1 MEGFSMLVLSR
12 KKDEKITIQ
21 IPGKPDIEIMIIETG
36 IKTRVGIKAPQEYQ
50 IVRNELIG
58 TSRGLPK

>member
-1 MEGFSMLVLSR
+1 MEGFRMLVLSR

-36 IKTRVGIKAPQEYQ
+36 IKTRLGIDAPREYQ
-50 IVRNELIG
+50 IIINELIG